1 MKKVVIIV
9 SAYNEASNIKAL
21 YDSVVNSIDR
31 SQYDFDICFIDD
43 GSEDNSHSIIN
54 QIKEN
59 DKKVKSYKLK
69 KNYGHEIAMIAGV
82 DLNIG
87 YDYYILMDCDLQHP
101 PQYIMSIVKEM
112 YNGHD
117 AVMMRRQNNNSRSA
131 VLNLFSELY
140 YDSFNFLFR
149 ENFVKSASDFM
160 AFNDD
165 IANIVRNKYRYKSR
179 LLRYIVQ
186 KVSKNKAVI
195 DYIPVKR
202 YSGESKYSF
211 IKYSILAIHSVISMS
226 LVKNE
231 SPKNDLYYEVE

>member
-21 YDSVVNSIDR
+21 YKSVVENIDR

-43 GSEDNSHSIIN
+43 GSIDNSYTIIN

-69 KNYGHEIAMIAGV
+69 KNYGHETAMIAGV

-101 PQYIMSIVKEM
+101 PQYIMSILKEM
-112 YNGHD
+112 DNGHD

-131 VLNLFSELY
+131 ILNLFSELY

-149 ENFVKSASDFM
+149 EKFVKSASDFM
-160 AFNDD
+160 AFNND
-165 IANIVRNKYRYKSR
+165 IADIVRNKYRYKSR

-186 KVSKNKAVI
+186 KISKNKAVI
-195 DYIPVKR
+195 DYVPVKR

-211 IKYSILAIHSVISMS
+211 IKYCILAIHSVISMS
-226 LVKNE
+226 LVKKE
-231 SPKNDLYYEVE
+231 STKSDLYYEVE